1 LNDQKNISRYCPF
14 QVAAGLRLAA
24 CPDSQDIDSTWIAFN
39 QPPGPAAAGGG
50 TPAEAATAETE
61 HAGLIMAL
69 GLTGHLGKLS
79 KLDSF
84 EYLMKG
90 SEPISIGLLLGV
102 AATHLATMDV
112 LVTKKLATQLEALLP
127 PSATELPLSPNTQVE
142 WSGMIFYIFFK
153 NNFVCTGRVP
163 DPTSLFLPTSFWM

>member
-1 LNDQKNISRYCPF
+1 M
-14 QVAAGLRLAA
+14 AAGLRLAA

>member
-1 LNDQKNISRYCPF
+1 M
-14 QVAAGLRLAA
+14 AAGLRLAA

-39 QPPGPAAAGGG
+39 QPAGPAAGGG
-50 TPAEAATAETE
+50 STPAEAATAETE

-102 AATHLATMDV
+102 AATHLSTMDV

-127 PSATELPLSPNTQVE
+127 PSATELPLSPNTQVGG
-142 WSGMIFYIFFK
+142 WSPM
-153 NNFVCTGRVP
+153 FVVEQDEHFCELHELSWSFARY
-163 DPTSLFLPTSFWM
+163 FLPLHSILCRVKGS

>member
-1 LNDQKNISRYCPF
+1 M
-14 QVAAGLRLAA
+14 AAGLRLAA

-39 QPPGPAAAGGG
+39 QPAGPAAGGG

-127 PSATELPLSPNTQVE
+127 PSATELPLSPNTQVGGMVTQCLL
-142 WSGMIFYIFFK
+142 WSRTTFFL
-153 NNFVCTGRVP
+153 FVVHRILRISRTFVP
-163 DPTSLFLPTSFWM
+163 VHE

>member
-1 LNDQKNISRYCPF
+1 
-14 QVAAGLRLAA
+14 VAAGLRLAA

-39 QPPGPAAAGGG
+39 QPAGPAAGGG

-127 PSATELPLSPNTQVE
+127 PSATELPLSPNTQVGGMVTIVC
-142 WSGMIFYIFFK
+142 SGVGRKILRISQTFVEFCTIFSPLHSILCSWVK
-153 NNFVCTGRVP
+153 G
-163 DPTSLFLPTSFWM
+163 S